1 MRVVT
6 GLLIA
11 NVERN
16 IGLQCRFEII
26 PKKAVGRCER
36 KGQLHYMFSLCRFHG
51 KGFVIKNSHIRTD
64 KRSLPIEVPSDRTGF
79 DLTVLVA
86 YYSREGEDQKD

>member
-1 MRVVT
+1 
-6 GLLIA
+6 
-11 NVERN
+11 
-16 IGLQCRFEII
+16 
-26 PKKAVGRCER
+26 
-36 KGQLHYMFSLCRFHG
+36 MFSLCRFHG

-64 KRSLPIEVPSDRTGF
+64 KRRLPIEVPSDRTGF